1 MRKELLIIVFII
13 SFVFNTIQ
21 AESGNF
27 KEIHHAKDLVK
38 IEIDIG
44 SLALTSNSSDA
55 IGVECEFDLSG
66 NTFYNPS
73 VTVKNNYL
81 MVEGEVEG
89 SRSNRFRAK
98 VNWIITVPHS
108 TKVEFATSEGGVIIE
123 KFKGEFVGYTGP
135 GGIEISNCSGR
146 FNFTTASGNII
157 VDDSKGVFEL
167 TSASGA
173 VNVDDVILDDE
184 SKFSTRSGDIMV
196 RLSETPDFDISIST
210 TSGSAILDF
219 NGNKVRGYFEL
230 SSIKGRDNI
239 VCPFDFD
246 DEWYVR
252 MGGPGTSQKVIKAFT
267 KESDTPFIEISG
279 FPGGAILRN

>member
-13 SFVFNTIQ
+13 SSVFNTIQ

-27 KEIHHAKDLVK
+27 KETHDAKDLVK

-44 SLALTSNSSDA
+44 SLVLTSDSSDA

-66 NTFYNPS
+66 NTSYEPS
-73 VTVKNNYL
+73 VTVKNDYL
-81 MVEGEVEG
+81 KVEGEVKG
-89 SRSNRFRAK
+89 SRDNQFRAK
-98 VNWIITVPHS
+98 ANWIISVPPN
-108 TKVEFATSEGGVIIE
+108 TKVSFGTSSGGVTI
-123 KFKGEFVGYTGP
+123 KDFKGDFVGNTGV
-135 GGIEISNCSGR
+135 GGIKISSCSGK
-146 FNFTTASGNII
+146 FNLNTASGHIY
-157 VDDSKGVFEL
+157 
-167 TSASGA
+167 
-173 VNVDDVILDDE
+173 VDDVILDDKSE
-184 SKFSTRSGDIMV
+184 FSTRSGDVMV

-219 NGNKVRGYFEL
+219 NGNKVRGYFEM